1 MFRFEIIKNDEKTD
15 ARLGKIITNRGII
28 ETPAFIPVA
37 TKGAVKMLHS
47 KEISEIGAQIIITNA
62 LHLFFN
68 PGVEVIEEY
77 GGIHKFMNWSKPIIS
92 DSGGFQVQ
100 KPRYFKKITDDF
112 IAFRNP
118 LNNQI
123 FKWTPEESMRIQHKI
138 GADIIMAFDE
148 CTLYG
153 KNYEYMKKSMLR
165 TLKWADR
172 CKKFHEGK
180 SSQILFPIVQGGTFD
195 DLREY
200 SAKKTTE
207 LQTPGIAIGG
217 LSVGEPKEITY
228 KMLDVV
234 NRNLPKSRLRY
245 LMGIGTPELIF
256 ESVSRGIDLYDSVY
270 PTRTGRHRSAFTSEG
285 LIKITK
291 RCYARDKNPIDIDCN
306 CFVCKNYSKGYI
318 NHLFKSD
325 EPLGKR
331 LMVLHNVHFIIDLS
345 RKIRDSIR
353 NGTFLDFKKSF
364 LKKWF
369 RNKSNE
375 FKKYQKLGCQMDL

>member
-1 MFRFEIIKNDEKTD
+1 MFKFEIIKEDHNTN
-15 ARLGKIITNRGII
+15 ARLGRIITNRGVI

-37 TKGAVKMLHS
+37 TKGAVKMLHT
-47 KEISEIGAQIIITNA
+47 KELKELGAQIIITNA

-68 PGVEVIEEY
+68 PGVDIIKDY
-77 GGIHKFMNWSKPIIS
+77 GGIHKFMNWDGPIIS

-100 KPRYFKKITDDF
+100 KPRYFKKITDDY

-118 LNNQI
+118 LNNEI
-123 FKWTPEESMRIQHKI
+123 YKWTPEEAINIQHKI
-138 GADIIMAFDE
+138 SADIIMAFDE

-153 KNYEYMKKSMLR
+153 KDYDYVKKSMLR
-165 TLKWADR
+165 TLNWAKR
-172 CKKFHEGK
+172 CKTFHDNK
-180 SSQILFPIVQGGTFD
+180 TSQILLPIVQGGTFK

-200 SAKKTTE
+200 SAKKIVE
-207 LQTPGIAIGG
+207 LGLGQDGIAIGG

-228 KMLDVV
+228 NMLDIVV
-234 NRNLPKSRLRY
+234 SHLPKNRPRY

-270 PTRTGRHRSAFTSEG
+270 PTRTGRHRGAFNREEG

-291 RCYARDKNPIDIDCN
+291 MCYVRDKNPIDSECN
-306 CFVCKNYSKGYI
+306 CFVCKNYSRGYI

-331 LMVLHNVHFIIDLS
+331 LVVLHNIHFIIELS
-345 RKIRDSIR
+345 KKIRESIR
-353 NGTFLDFKKSF
+353 NGEFLEFKTNYLKRW
-364 LKKWF
+364 LKKI
-369 RNKSNE
+369 R
-375 FKKYQKLGCQMDL
+375 